1 MTVHLLLLQ
10 SWVGFWVL
18 QLWLG
23 RQVVVL
29 RWDRRAQ
36 VMGPN
41 LVVVR
46 LRPLTSPV
54 LRRRNRRILP
64 DAFWRG
70 RSWAW
75 SCPSSAVTLVQAV
88 VLGLVPGSWVVIPLE
103 PGLVT
108 AMLFVPSFWCRA
120 KTAALVLSGALPGL
134 HGPGLVLKLASD
146 GV

>member
-29 RWDRRAQ
+29 SWDRREQ

-41 LVVVR
+41 LAVVQ
-46 LRPLTSPV
+46 LPPLTSPA

-70 RSWAW
+70 RSWVW
-75 SCPSSAVTLVQAV
+75 SCPSSVVALVQAV
-88 VLGLVPGSWVVIPLE
+88 VLGPVPGFWVVMPLE

-108 AMLFVPSFWCRA
+108 VMWCVPSFWCRA
-120 KTAALVLSGALPGL
+120 KIGALVLSGALPG
-134 HGPGLVLKLASD
+134 
-146 GV
+146 